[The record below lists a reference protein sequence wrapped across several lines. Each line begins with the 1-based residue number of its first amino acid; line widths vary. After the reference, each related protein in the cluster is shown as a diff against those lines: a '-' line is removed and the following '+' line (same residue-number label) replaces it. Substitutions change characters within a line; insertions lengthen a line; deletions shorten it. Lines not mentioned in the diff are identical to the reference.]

1 MGGYFSDWR
10 FLFRPKFPRHHQL
23 RTIHHSILPSSYHV
37 YGGEGIF
44 EIEKMIEQFGYVAAF
59 LGAGILFLGLIL
71 TLARFIR
78 PNRPNVEK
86 NSTYESGEAPV
97 GNANIRFNPRFYV
110 IALLFVLFEIELVF
124 LFPTATLLKDKALS
138 VAAPEFPMYAVF
150 EILLFVGILALGL
163 AFAWVKGYLNWEKP
177 ETAAEKLNIPIPD
190 SVYDSIRTKHS
201 GPK

>member
-1 MGGYFSDWR
+1 
-10 FLFRPKFPRHHQL
+10 
-23 RTIHHSILPSSYHV
+23 
-37 YGGEGIF
+37 
-44 EIEKMIEQFGYVAAF
+44 MIEQFGYVAAF

-86 NSTYESGEAPV
+86 NTSYESGEAPV

-124 LFPTATLLKDKALS
+124 LFPTATLIKDKSLS
-138 VAAPEFPMYAVF
+138 TAAPDFPIYAVI

-190 SVYDSIRTKHS
+190 SVYDNIRTKHAAT
-201 GPK
+201 K